1 MPPETSTLIELYDP
15 KTHLYNALGVMLFRP
30 ERVIFLI
37 PEHSSHVYN
46 KFKEE
51 YKQLWENHGCMPSK
65 TVCILTKT
73 SDISLLSETILSLC
87 GENTIIDIEGGT
99 PELYLAAGCVL
110 ANAPGGTRCIRADF
124 KDEKIYEFKQGEPT
138 RTRHF
143 TTEELS
149 RIAVS
154 VEESIRMYG
163 GEITKDSFTEL
174 LKKGMTKD
182 EIIKE
187 AQLFENAIENS
198 VGRKWNDI
206 VPERI
211 RAHDPEKLTICIQEN
226 DFRHRD
232 VKSAVSAIE
241 RVGLISKARSSGS
254 RIFYKCSSPLV
265 YSCFLKSGEALELY
279 TLSLALSIEGV
290 TDARCGVSVSFY
302 GNEGCSD
309 NEIDCIFMRG
319 TTPVFV
325 SCKNGRVSSDE
336 LYKFHTVSHQFGGNE
351 YISLLVAPHFA
362 ASDEKYA
369 NICDRALLYR
379 IALLTDFSGKTNADA
394 VEYLRSKT
402 DERRKTRLT
411 ES

>member
-1 MPPETSTLIELYDP
+1 MIPQKSTLIELYDP
-15 KTHLYNALGVMLFRP
+15 RTHLYNALGVMLFRP
-30 ERVIFLI
+30 EKVIFLI

-51 YKQLWENHGCMPSK
+51 YKRLWEEHGCTPSK
-65 TVCILTKT
+65 TVCVLTKT

-87 GENTIIDIEGGT
+87 DENTIIDIEGGT

-110 ANAPGGTRCIRADF
+110 ANAPDGTRCIRADF
-124 KDEKIYEFKQGEPT
+124 KDEKIYEFKKGLPT
-138 RTRHF
+138 SARRF
-143 TTEELS
+143 TDEELS
-149 RIAVS
+149 RIALS

-163 GEITKDSFTEL
+163 GEITRDSFTEL
-174 LKKGMTKD
+174 LKGGMTKD

-187 AQLFENAIENS
+187 ARLLRNTIEAS

-211 RAHDPEKLTICIQEN
+211 RAHDSEKLTLCIHETDLRRN
-226 DFRHRD
+226 D
-232 VKSAVSAIE
+232 VKNAVSAIE
-241 RVGLISKARSSGS
+241 RVGLISKLRASGS
-254 RIFYKCSSPLV
+254 RIFYKCASPLV

-279 TLSLALSIEGV
+279 TLSLALSIDGV

-302 GNEGCSD
+302 GNEGSSD
-309 NEIDCIFMRG
+309 NELDCIFMRG

-336 LYKFHTVSHQFGGNE
+336 LYKFHTVSRQFGGNE

-362 ASDEKYA
+362 GSDEKYS

-379 IALLTDFSGKTNADA
+379 IALLTDFSEKTDAEA

-402 DERRKTRLT
+402 DERRKTRFT
-411 ES
+411 DA

>member
-1 MPPETSTLIELYDP
+1 MIPEKSTLIELYDP

-51 YKQLWENHGCMPSK
+51 YKRLWESHGCMPSK

-73 SDISLLSETILSLC
+73 SDISLLSETILSIC

-110 ANAPGGTRCIRADF
+110 ANAPDGTHCIRVDF
-124 KDEKIYEFKQGEPT
+124 KDEKIYEFNHGAPT
-138 RTRHF
+138 LTRRF
-143 TTEELS
+143 TDEELS

-163 GEITKDSFTEL
+163 GEITRDSFTEL
-174 LKKGMTKD
+174 LKKGMTRD
-182 EIIKE
+182 EIVKE
-187 AQLFENAIENS
+187 ARLFENAIEAS

-211 RAHDPEKLTICIQEN
+211 RAHDPEKLTICIHET

-232 VKSAVSAIE
+232 VKIAVSAIE
-241 RVGLISKARSSGS
+241 RAGLISKLHSSGS
-254 RIFYKCSSPLV
+254 RIFYRCASPLV

-302 GNEGCSD
+302 GNEGSSD
-309 NEIDCIFMRG
+309 NELDCIFIRG

-325 SCKNGRVSSDE
+325 SCKNGRVNSDE
-336 LYKFHTVSHQFGGNE
+336 LYKFHTVSQQFGGNE

-369 NICDRALLYR
+369 NLCDRAMLYR
-379 IALLTDFSGKTNADA
+379 IALLTDFSEKTDAEA

-411 ES
+411 DA

>member
-1 MPPETSTLIELYDP
+1 MIPEKSTLIELYDP

-51 YKQLWENHGCMPSK
+51 YKRLWESHGCMPSK

-73 SDISLLSETILSLC
+73 SDISLLSETILSIC

-110 ANAPGGTRCIRADF
+110 ANAPDGTHCIRVDF
-124 KDEKIYEFKQGEPT
+124 KDEKIYEFKHGAPT
-138 RTRHF
+138 LMRRF
-143 TTEELS
+143 TDEELS
-149 RIAVS
+149 RITVS

-163 GEITKDSFTEL
+163 GEITRDSFTEL
-174 LKKGMTKD
+174 LKKGMTRD
-182 EIIKE
+182 EIVKE
-187 AQLFENAIENS
+187 ARLFENAIEAS

-211 RAHDPEKLTICIQEN
+211 RAHDPEKLTICIHET

-232 VKSAVSAIE
+232 VKIAVSAIE
-241 RVGLISKARSSGS
+241 RAGLISKLHSSGS
-254 RIFYKCSSPLV
+254 RIFYRCASPLV

-309 NEIDCIFMRG
+309 NELDCIFIRG

-336 LYKFHTVSHQFGGNE
+336 LYKFHTVSQQFGGNE

-369 NICDRALLYR
+369 NLCDRAMLYR
-379 IALLTDFSGKTNADA
+379 IALLTDFSEKADAEA

-411 ES
+411 DA